1 MSFTVRIIRVE
12 SLDQPESFNAKL
24 PFSTNARNVDYAA
37 DFHSSKDLARVE
49 KVRSERT
56 INLTCAFNNL
66 KTPEKDSASGTFP
79 CEATASTSRSFQVSP
94 VETFHEECVL
104 LKIVNDDQEIA
115 FERPERT
122 DCVSGTVRQKIMAS
136 VTRYFKVKEQVE
148 EICLEKRAQQAH
160 VIGSLPL
167 TRLASASRSFQIAE
181 ESAEVELKGA
191 PKKDSTTGTLP
202 LKMAA
207 LASRSFKVGAAR
219 YDASLEKSVVK
230 AGTFSTIP
238 LKTSASAFASFRTE
252 ELYLGFLDWAANNAV
267 ETLRKP
273 IGMRRKVVNERPTS
287 TVHLGQATP
296 STSEKEKVCG
306 PGVFHKNEQEESTSK
321 DFYTKNSCCVEA
333 TFKAPAK
340 AKSHRKMRRGS
351 EKINLTIMRRCGVY
365 CSQLTRELRKSREQE
380 EEEKAS
386 NTASAQKPPSQQSP
400 PQESGLSATPPKRSP
415 RPFKMKR
422 RLQEMWENE
431 RRSRMPP
438 QEALP
443 PKKAKTVTDEDCS
456 PLEASAAEEGHS
468 HPRDLIVP
476 STPSP
481 PDSNPPSGPSSCRRS
496 ELHTTSRVPSP
507 DSDVD
512 VTGEW

>member
-296 STSEKEKVCG
+296 STSEVIGQTRSASVPKCIQKEKVCG

-443 PKKAKTVTDEDCS
+443 PKKAKTVTDEDCPIHAIS
-456 PLEASAAEEGHS
+456 TGLQPTLWPFELSAIRAPH
-468 HPRDLIVP
+468 DLQ
-476 STPSP
+476 
-481 PDSNPPSGPSSCRRS
+481 SSVAG
-496 ELHTTSRVPSP
+496 L
-507 DSDVD
+507 
-512 VTGEW
+512 

>member
-79 CEATASTSRSFQVSP
+79 CEATASTSRSFQ
-94 VETFHEECVL
+94 
-104 LKIVNDDQEIA
+104 IVNDDQEIA

-122 DCVSGTVRQKIMAS
+122 
-136 VTRYFKVKEQVE
+136 
-148 EICLEKRAQQAH
+148 AH